1 MGKINGGRVVL
12 GGLLAGV
19 FLFVAEFVVQGVLL
33 KAAWE
38 EAMKAV
44 GKTSVDANMTSAM
57 MFYALWSLVVG
68 IGTVWIY
75 AAIRPRFGAGPGT
88 AVKAGL
94 AVWAIGSVAPT
105 LAHLAS
111 AIWPAQLLCT
121 GMAAEIV
128 LFTVAAVIGAA
139 PYKEA
144 A

>member
-1 MGKINGGRVVL
+1 MGKINAGRVVL

-19 FLFVAEFVVQGVLL
+19 FLYVAEFVVQGILL
-33 KAAWE
+33 KAAWAQ
-38 EAMKAV
+38 AMAAI
-44 GKTSVDANMTSAM
+44 GKSSADM
-57 MFYALWSLVVG
+57 DMKNAMIIYALWSLVVG
-68 IGTVWIY
+68 IGSVWIY

-94 AVWAIGSVAPT
+94 AVWVVGSVAPT
-105 LAHLAS
+105 LAQVAGG
-111 AIWPAQLLCT
+111 IWPTWLLCT